1 MARLVSGNAGE
12 GAQTGQ
18 NRIVGLG
25 AKVRRRGKAGSWGW
39 AQKCAGVAR
48 LVGGNAGE
56 GAQTGQSRILGLGA
70 KVGLGARV
78 CSSESIGAYR
88 NQSESIGGARLSSD
102 LF

>member
-1 MARLVSGNAGE
+1 MKKYVEVGE
-12 GAQTGQ
+12 KVRRKEEGGAQTCGGWE
-18 NRIVGLG
+18 VGM
-25 AKVRRRGKAGSWGW
+25 RTR
-39 AQKCAGVAR
+39 CASGGR

-56 GAQTGQSRILGLGA
+56 SAQTGQSRILGLGA

>member
-1 MARLVSGNAGE
+1 MKKYVEKRMG
-12 GAQTGQ
+12 
-18 NRIVGLG
+18 
-25 AKVRRRGKAGSWGW
+25 VRRRGKAGSWGW

-56 GAQTGQSRILGLGA
+56 GAQTGQSRVVGLGA
-70 KVGLGARV
+70 KVGWLRAG

-88 NQSESIGGARLSSD
+88 NQSEFIGGARLSSD